1 MSDVVKLMSRAE
13 VYEKEQ
19 KIKQARIEA
28 EINKFEEAEKRNQR
42 LKNFSLSEIEASKGA
57 DNAKKMIGVLERDAA
72 LIRQAVT
79 FINPTLSAVCP
90 LCPGALY
97 LIGAAS
103 GTGKSTTTAAIAH
116 ALMKQGKRTF
126 VISNEET
133 AAKIYARVACSELG
147 IDFNQYIQ
155 DKLPSSVRKMVAMEI
170 IKIEPMITVADDP
183 VGSTTIEAIEKLLHE
198 IDRSGSYS
206 CVVID
211 FAQRIVKSTKN
222 PTIERT
228 MALYNFKDM
237 ITDYA
242 QHAKTPIVLMTQLI
256 PLSSDETERN
266 FEQRIKWARGLYEA
280 AAAVVEVIKIKGMPV
295 SNFYVAKGRFFKN
308 EVTIS
313 CKYENGMFS
322 HVTKEELKDLRD
334 KMNLDRLK
342 ELSSSIEDKTNSNE
356 DVI

>member
-1 MSDVVKLMSRAE
+1 MTDAVKLMSRAE
-13 VYEKEQ
+13 LYEKEQ
-19 KIKQARIEA
+19 KIKQAKIEA
-28 EINKFEEAEKRNQR
+28 EVNKFEEAEKRNKR
-42 LKNFSLSEIEASKGA
+42 LRDFSLSEIEANKGA
-57 DNAKKMIGVLERDAA
+57 EHAKKMIGVLERDAA
-72 LIRQAVT
+72 LIRQSVT

-116 ALMKQGKRTF
+116 ALMKQGKKTF

-133 AAKIYARVACSELG
+133 AAKIYARIACAELG
-147 IDFNQYIQ
+147 IDFNQYVQ
-155 DKLPSSVRKMVAMEI
+155 DKLPASIRKMVAMEI
-170 IKIEPMITVADDP
+170 IKIEPNITIADDP

-206 CVVID
+206 CIVID
-211 FAQRIVKSTKN
+211 FAQRIVKSVKN

-242 QHAKTPIVLMTQLI
+242 QHAKTPVVLMTQLV
-256 PLSSDETERN
+256 PLNSDETERN
-266 FEQRIKWARGLYEA
+266 FEQRVKWARGLYEA
-280 AAAVVEVIKIKGMPV
+280 AAAVIEVIKVKGMPV
-295 SNFYVAKGRFFKN
+295 SNFYLAKGRFFKN

-334 KMNLDRLK
+334 KMNLDKLK
-342 ELSSSIEDKTNSNE
+342 ELTSSIEDKISNTE
-356 DVI
+356 DII